1 VKRMTTNNKVAFAVT
16 GAMIIAILVFLVI
29 LTVQAEQVRGGGDDQ
44 RNPVDRTPASV
55 IDDTSHRLDQGEPG
69 SKVTV
74 VEFLDFECEACGAM
88 YPVVE
93 EARERY
99 AGDIT
104 FAIRYFPLPGHF
116 NSTNAAIA
124 AESAARQDKLE
135 EMYTRLFQT
144 QGEWGEQQESRAPL
158 FREYAAEIGLDMD
171 QYDEDVA
178 DPAVA
183 ARVKKDFDAARDL
196 GLTSTPSFFVND
208 EFLEL
213 TAYEDLG
220 LAIDDAIAR

>member
-1 VKRMTTNNKVAFAVT
+1 MRQMTTNNKIAFAVT
-16 GAMIIAILVFLVI
+16 GAMIIAILAFLVV
-29 LTVQAEQVRGGGDDQ
+29 LTVQAEQARDGGDRQ
-44 RNPVDRTPASV
+44 ANASNPTPVPV
-55 IDDTSHRLDQGEPG
+55 IDDTSHRLDQGDPG
-69 SKVTV
+69 SRVTV

-93 EARERY
+93 EARDRY

-124 AESAARQDKLE
+124 AEAAARQDRLE

-144 QGEWGEQQESRAPL
+144 QHEWGEQQESRAPL
-158 FREYAAEIGLDMD
+158 FREHAEQLGLDMA

-183 ARVKKDFDAARDL
+183 ARVKKDFDAALDL
-196 GLTSTPSFFVND
+196 DLTSTPSFFVND
-208 EFLEL
+208 ELLEL

-220 LAIDDAIAR
+220 LAIDEALER

>member
-1 VKRMTTNNKVAFAVT
+1 MNRMTTNNKIAFAVT
-16 GAMIIAILVFLVI
+16 GAMFLAILAFLVV
-29 LTVQAEQVRGGGDDQ
+29 LTVQAEQARGGGDRQ
-44 RNPVDRTPASV
+44 TNTADRTPVSV

-69 SKVTV
+69 SGVTV

-93 EARERY
+93 DARERY

-124 AESAARQDKLE
+124 AEAAARQDKLE
-135 EMYTRLFQT
+135 QMYTRLFET
-144 QGEWGEQQESRAPL
+144 QHEWGELQESRAPL
-158 FREYAAEIGLDMD
+158 FRQYADELGLDMS
-171 QYDEDVA
+171 QYDADVA

-183 ARVKKDFDAARDL
+183 ARVKKDFDAAMDL

-208 EFLEL
+208 ELVEL

-220 LAIDDAIAR
+220 LAIDEAVAR

>member
-16 GAMIIAILVFLVI
+16 GVMIVAIVVVLAI
-29 LTVQAEQVRGGGDDQ
+29 LTVQAEQVRGGGDQ
-44 RNPVDRTPASV
+44 RNTVDRTPVSV

-93 EARERY
+93 ETRERY

-158 FREYAAEIGLDMD
+158 FREYAAEIGLDLD

-183 ARVKKDFDAARDL
+183 ERVKKDFDAARDL

-208 EFLEL
+208 ELLEL

>member
-1 VKRMTTNNKVAFAVT
+1 MKRMTTNNKVAFAVT

-29 LTVQAEQVRGGGDDQ
+29 LTVQAEQVRGGSGDQ
-44 RNPVDRTPASV
+44 RDTVDRTPVSA
-55 IDDTSHRLDQGEPG
+55 IDDTSHRLDQGDPG
-69 SKVTV
+69 SGVTV

-93 EARERY
+93 DTRQQY

-124 AESAARQDKLE
+124 AEAASRQDKLE
-135 EMYTRLFQT
+135 EMYTQLFQT

-158 FREYAAEIGLDMD
+158 FREYAEQLGLDMA

-208 EFLEL
+208 ELLEL
-213 TAYEDLG
+213 TAYDDLG
-220 LAIDDAIAR
+220 LAIDEALGR

>member
-1 VKRMTTNNKVAFAVT
+1 MKRMTTNNKVAFAVT
-16 GAMIIAILVFLVI
+16 GAMILAILAFLVV
-29 LTVQAEQVRGGGDDQ
+29 LTVQAEQARSGGG
-44 RNPVDRTPASV
+44 PGTAVDRTPVSV
-55 IDDTSHRLDQGEPG
+55 IDDTSHRLDRGDPG

-74 VEFLDFECEACGAM
+74 VEFLDFECEACGSM

-93 EARERY
+93 DARERY

-124 AESAARQDKLE
+124 AEAAARQGKLE

-158 FREYAAEIGLDMD
+158 FRQYANELGLDMS
-171 QYDEDVA
+171 QYDADVI
-178 DPAVA
+178 DPEVA

-196 GLTSTPSFFVND
+196 GLSSTPSFFVND
-208 EFLEL
+208 ELLEL
-213 TAYEDLG
+213 TTYDDLG
-220 LAIDDAIAR
+220 LAIDEALGR